1 MKKDGYIEEF
11 LNSELP
17 IKASLSVSTEYRSY
31 RPFFF
36 IFGEL
41 GTFSIDGKIFIIFLW
56 HPLHKNDGKFPYALF
71 LERTW
76 VLNEILR
83 LTFAL

>member
-1 MKKDGYIEEF
+1 MKKDGYIEGF

-41 GTFSIDGKIFIIFLW
+41 GTFSIDGKIFIIFL
-56 HPLHKNDGKFPYALF
+56 
-71 LERTW
+71 
-76 VLNEILR
+76 
-83 LTFAL
+83 